1 MDLLLN
7 NNEKEFSQRLY
18 PVYRA
23 IEITRKNLEKEKSLI
38 SFIGAP
44 WTLLVYMLGVKKD
57 KRNLNFSKL
66 NKNFNIASVSSVI
79 NSGAVPIFAEI
90 DKDSGNMTAE
100 TISNVITS
108 NSSSSDLSKI
118 KSRNVE
124 ENNDKTSIAD
134 DAGEE
139 VLSPMPGVFYSAQSP
154 DKPPFVSEGD
164 QVKIGQTLCIIES
177 MKIMNEIES
186 EQSGTIKKI
195 LVNNSDPVEFN
206 QPLFIIE

>member
-1 MDLLLN
+1 MWQDKVKEVIDILEN
-7 NNEKEFSQRLY
+7 SNVNE
-18 PVYRA
+18 
-23 IEITRKNLEKEKSLI
+23 IEVTFWGRKI
-38 SFIGAP
+38 R
-44 WTLLVYMLGVKKD
+44 VVK
-57 KRNLNFSKL
+57 N
-66 NKNFNIASVSSVI
+66 A
-79 NSGAVPIFAEI
+79 
-90 DKDSGNMTAE
+90 
-100 TISNVITS
+100 SNVISS

-118 KSRNVE
+118 KSPNVE
-124 ENNDKTSIAD
+124 EKNDNSSTVDNVGGK
-134 DAGEE
+134 

-186 EQSGTIKKI
+186 ELSGIIKKV

>member
-1 MDLLLN
+1 M
-7 NNEKEFSQRLY
+7 
-18 PVYRA
+18 
-23 IEITRKNLEKEKSLI
+23 
-38 SFIGAP
+38 
-44 WTLLVYMLGVKKD
+44 WKD
-57 KRNLNFSKL
+57 KLKEVIDILEN
-66 NKNFNIASVSSVI
+66 SSV
-79 NSGAVPIFAEI
+79 NEI
-90 DKDSGNMTAE
+90 EVTFWGRKIRVVKNA
-100 TISNVITS
+100 SNALSSTSSLS
-108 NSSSSDLSKI
+108 NSNEI
-118 KSRNVE
+118 KSHNVE
-124 ENNDKTSIAD
+124 EKNDKPLIVD
-134 DAGEE
+134 DTGEK